1 MLSAGNKLLPD
12 QERRPL
18 AKAYYIRVQGR
29 VQGPLSCERI
39 QLLIKR
45 RQFGRMHEISEDGK
59 NWLPAAN
66 VPELFREPPELT
78 ARQRPV
84 ARPQPADCKNSGV
97 PTEDSPNQEFT
108 EDWAVLTDAD
118 VETLSLAEGWY
129 YLADEKTVGPVAIGE
144 IQDLLRSGALPADT
158 FVWHATL
165 SDWAPAQQVAE
176 MALASSTPQLDAP
189 ASSGS
194 LPVPATAVPSLIFGI
209 LGILVLPIIGGVV
222 AVVFGHLAITAIR
235 RGTAKSESSSTA
247 IIGLVLGYAGIAL
260 WVIVILA
267 TILFTLLRH

>member
-1 MLSAGNKLLPD
+1 M
-12 QERRPL
+12 

-45 RQFGRMHEISEDGK
+45 RQFGRIHEISEDAK
-59 NWLPAAN
+59 TWLPAGN
-66 VPELFREPPELT
+66 VPDLFREPPDPT
-78 ARQRPV
+78 VRQRPV
-84 ARPQPADCKNSGV
+84 ARPQPADSQSGGA
-97 PTEDSPNQEFT
+97 PAEDSPDHGFT
-108 EDWAVLTDAD
+108 DDWAVLTDAD
-118 VETLSLAEGWY
+118 VETLSLVDGWY
-129 YLADEKTVGPVAIGE
+129 YLADQNNVGPVAVGE

-165 SDWAPAQQVAE
+165 TDWAPAHQIAE
-176 MALASSTPQLDAP
+176 MAVARSTAQVAVAASSEPQP
-189 ASSGS
+189 ASR
-194 LPVPATAVPSLIFGI
+194 AAAASLIFGI
-209 LGILVLPIIGGVV
+209 LGILMLPIIGGVV
-222 AVVFGHLAITAIR
+222 AVVFGHLAIAAIR
-235 RGTAKSESSSTA
+235 RGTAKPESSSTA